1 MRKPRLNFLRNPD
14 MAQRRQDLTHIPPG
28 FTLTLE
34 DHDLYWP
41 FVPNVWSISTPANKA
56 TTEKTGIESSWW
68 QFRFSRQPDAPTAS
82 GIVNSSRRDHTRT
95 RCEVRIK
102 VAKNSSTGIVTYTR
116 TKASE
121 GQEHS
126 HFLNEIDQYKINSGV
141 KNAVLEELRKG
152 YSAKEVTKNFVG
164 GRHHFIPG

>member
-1 MRKPRLNFLRNPD
+1 M
-14 MAQRRQDLTHIPPG
+14 
-28 FTLTLE
+28 
-34 DHDLYWP
+34 
-41 FVPNVWSISTPANKA
+41 
-56 TTEKTGIESSWW
+56 TGIEASWW
-68 QFRFSRQPDAPTAS
+68 QCRFLRQPDAPTAS

-102 VAKNSSTGIVTYTR
+102 VAKNLSTGIVTYTR

-126 HFLNEIDQYKINSGV
+126 HSLDEIDQYKINSGV

-152 YSAKEVTKNFVG
+152 YSAKEVTKNLVG
-164 GRHHFIPG
+164 KGKASIYPGVIV